1 VNTHNTDP
9 TNSDTDVS
17 CLVHELSAFYP
28 VRVTSNSYIPLYF
41 PQGDGLSDEV
51 EVNVLGTNAT
61 LADSD
66 VRSQTIHSF
75 FKTLNS
81 ISLALFTSRLQGD
94 GVADGDE
101 DSDVSA
107 SDRLSLTC
115 SPFFGMS
122 HLCCCAFDEILLG
135 RVMVLL
141 TQPRSIPT
149 LLIL

>member
-1 VNTHNTDP
+1 M
-9 TNSDTDVS
+9 
-17 CLVHELSAFYP
+17 
-28 VRVTSNSYIPLYF
+28 
-41 PQGDGLSDEV
+41 SDEV

-107 SDRLSLTC
+107 SDY
-115 SPFFGMS
+115 
-122 HLCCCAFDEILLG
+122 HLPVAHFSGCLIFVAALLMKSCLVG
-135 RVMVLL
+135 
-141 TQPRSIPT
+141 
-149 LLIL
+149 